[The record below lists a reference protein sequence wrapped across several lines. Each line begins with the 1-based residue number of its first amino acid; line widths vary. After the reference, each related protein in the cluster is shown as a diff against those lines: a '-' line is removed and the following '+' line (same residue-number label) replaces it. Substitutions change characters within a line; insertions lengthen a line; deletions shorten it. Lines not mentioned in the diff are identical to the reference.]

1 MREELSIEILNMIMP
16 YVSQEDIQD
25 IKLKLTMVL
34 ANYEVQQRCTELTVA
49 DEDKNT
55 AILKKFIA
63 AKIASG
69 RTRKTLNYYKTSLEM
84 FFNKIRKDYDEITA
98 DDVRLYLA
106 VRVNQDKVSKTTANN
121 ERRNLSAFY
130 NWLYVEELIRHN
142 PMAKVEIIKEVKK
155 KKKAFTDLE
164 LEKIRHACRTTRET
178 AIIEILCSTWCRV
191 TELSLMRID
200 EMDDN
205 EILVHGKGEKDRITY
220 LNAKAQMALA
230 RYMED
235 RKDTNPFIFPRARH
249 AGSAVCFVS
258 DRRGR
263 KIAEMAN
270 WYTDPGEVDPEK
282 HTDSGTIESIVRN
295 IGKRAG
301 VENVHPHRFR
311 RTGATNALKSGMPLT
326 TVSKLLGHA
335 NIGTTQIY
343 LDISDDEL
351 EQAHIKYVR

>member
-34 ANYEVQQRCTELTVA
+34 ANYEVQQRCTELTVV

-69 RTRKTLNYYKTSLEM
+69 RTRKTLNFYKTSLEM

-142 PMAKVEIIKEVKK
+142 PMAKVEQIKVIKG
-155 KKKAFTDLE
+155 KKKAFSDLE
-164 LEKIRHACRTTRET
+164 LEQIRNACTTAREK
-178 AIIEILCSTWCRV
+178 AMIEVLCSTWCRV
-191 TELSLMRID
+191 TELSLMQIA
-200 EMDDN
+200 EMDGN
-205 EILVHGKGEKDRITY
+205 EILVHGKGEKDRIVY
-220 LNAKAQMALA
+220 LNAKAQMAVQNYLA
-230 RYMED
+230 E
-235 RKDTNPFIFPRARH
+235 RKDTNPYLFPRAKYAGH
-249 AGSAVCFVS
+249 ALTQKGSAKSNAKSWYKNPALVDEAS
-258 DRRGR
+258 PMDKGT
-263 KIAEMAN
+263 AE
-270 WYTDPGEVDPEK
+270 T
-282 HTDSGTIESIVRN
+282 IVRKL
-295 IGKRAG
+295 GKKAG
-301 VENVHPHRFR
+301 VENTHPHRFR
-311 RTGATNALKSGMPLT
+311 RTGATNALKSGMPLI

-335 NIGTTQIY
+335 NINTTQIY